1 MYHSFTSQEFTDTS
15 RTQVPR
21 AVLLSSLPS
30 SKIAVIPK
38 IAQID
43 LKSKTPPSSD
53 SVSQEVRGLIRVAQR
68 VVFSMLCLRCLTR
81 CKQMER
87 LTILF
92 KDLAQIQDHAD
103 YVDATIDIHHGKRIH
118 SSRGFGLWVLHQSM
132 DHMVRYLVLGLELEL
147 YADWELSYVY
157 W

>member
-1 MYHSFTSQEFTDTS
+1 M
-15 RTQVPR
+15 
-21 AVLLSSLPS
+21 
-30 SKIAVIPK
+30 IPK

-103 YVDATIDIHHGKRIH
+103 YVDATIDIHNGKRIH

-132 DHMVRYLVLGLELEL
+132 DHMVRISGFTLENSTCKLTTPTLESQVRYLVLGLELEL